1 MNELTVAELQTWK
14 NQAKSFQLI
23 DIREEEE
30 IAVAT
35 IGGTS
40 IPMDQILQRQSE
52 LREDVPVVI
61 HCNSGKRSAAVVY
74 QLSTKYGMTN
84 VYTLCGGLQAY
95 AAQVDPSVLQQ
106 H

>member
-35 IGGTS
+35 IGGIS
-40 IPMDQILQRQSE
+40 IPMDQIISRKSE
-52 LREDVPVVI
+52 LRQDIIDYRLHASHRRETPI
-61 HCNSGKRSAAVVY
+61 FRC
-74 QLSTKYGMTN
+74 
-84 VYTLCGGLQAY
+84 
-95 AAQVDPSVLQQ
+95 
-106 H
+106 

>member
-35 IGGTS
+35 IGGIS
-40 IPMDQILQRQSE
+40 IPMDQIISRKSE
-52 LREDVPVVI
+52 LRQDVPVVI

-74 QLSTKYGMTN
+74 QLSTKYGMSN
-84 VYTLCGGLQAY
+84 VYSLCGGLQAY
-95 AAQVDPSVLQQ
+95 AAEVDSSLFQQ

>member
-1 MNELTVAELQTWK
+1 MNELTVAELSVWK

-35 IGGTS
+35 IGGVS
-40 IPMDQILQRQSE
+40 IPMDQIINRKSE
-52 LREDVPVVI
+52 LRQDVPVVI

-95 AAQVDPSVLQQ
+95 ASEVDPGVLQQ